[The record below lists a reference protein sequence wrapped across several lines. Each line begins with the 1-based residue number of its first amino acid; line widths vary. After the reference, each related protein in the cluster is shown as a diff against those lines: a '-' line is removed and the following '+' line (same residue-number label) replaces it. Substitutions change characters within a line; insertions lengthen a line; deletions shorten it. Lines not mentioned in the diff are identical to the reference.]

1 MRAAYQELVSLM
13 VIVTFIPYLYIFA
26 SAWRAGKRVS
36 AVSGFVSTLI
46 VIVFSFV
53 PTAEIRHVWLF
64 EAKILGG
71 TIAVIAA
78 ARLFYRHRTRLG
90 DGVRH

>member
-36 AVSGFVSTLI
+36 ALSGFVSTLI
-46 VIVFSFV
+46 VIVFSFL
-53 PTAEIRHVWLF
+53 PTADIRNAWLF
-64 EAKILGG
+64 EGKILGG

-78 ARLFYRHRTRLG
+78 ARLFHRRGTTRG
-90 DGVRH
+90 IASR

>member
-26 SAWRAGKRVS
+26 SAWRAGRRVS
-36 AVSGFVSTLI
+36 AVSGLVSTLI
-46 VIVFSFV
+46 VIVFSFI
-53 PTAEIRHVWLF
+53 PTAEIRNAWLF
-64 EAKILGG
+64 EGKILGG

-78 ARLFYRHRTRLG
+78 ARLFYWHRTRRG
-90 DGVRH
+90 IASR